1 MTYNLYPALAR
12 CVLTG
17 GGGTTT
23 APWDGETGSGQEQ
36 PATFVLTNDPGMVV
50 ASGLMTSNAGV
61 PSAISSKIYVHTDF
75 STLTLE
81 S

>member
-1 MTYNLYPALAR
+1 
-12 CVLTG
+12 
-17 GGGTTT
+17 
-23 APWDGETGSGQEQ
+23 
-36 PATFVLTNDPGMVV
+36 VLTNDPGMVV